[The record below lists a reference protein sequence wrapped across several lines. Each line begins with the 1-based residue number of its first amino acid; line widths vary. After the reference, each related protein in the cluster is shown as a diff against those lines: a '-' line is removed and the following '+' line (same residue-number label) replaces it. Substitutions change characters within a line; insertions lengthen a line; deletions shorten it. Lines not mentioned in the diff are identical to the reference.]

1 MVATVRNRKKSS
13 SRKSSKKNQI
23 SGWQVRIIIMA
34 ALIIIALL
42 GVVVWQLQSNKNASR
57 AIAAS
62 TQKTTKPQA
71 AKPQSNSNSRYQYTE
86 ILENRS
92 IDTGSGVTITRN
104 YEAETIARE
113 NARKK
118 ALAEKKRKLE
128 EERRKV
134 EAEKARIA
142 EEKRRIA
149 EEKRRLAME
158 KKMGHSLNSN
168 TVSGNNV
175 SSKPVQKGKLYIE
188 CARNYRTEKEA
199 QEQKAKLAFNGKES
213 SIYHKQIGGGY
224 AYAVRIGPYTN
235 QAEAEKARSEI
246 VNAKLGS
253 GCAFFKY

>member
-1 MVATVRNRKKSS
+1 
-13 SRKSSKKNQI
+13 
-23 SGWQVRIIIMA
+23 MA

-134 EAEKARIA
+134 EAEKA
-142 EEKRRIA
+142 
-149 EEKRRLAME
+149 
-158 KKMGHSLNSN
+158 
-168 TVSGNNV
+168 
-175 SSKPVQKGKLYIE
+175 
-188 CARNYRTEKEA
+188 
-199 QEQKAKLAFNGKES
+199 
-213 SIYHKQIGGGY
+213 
-224 AYAVRIGPYTN
+224 
-235 QAEAEKARSEI
+235 
-246 VNAKLGS
+246 
-253 GCAFFKY
+253 